1 MNVLKKHIIADQWSS
16 QPWHGFLSR
25 WSDESVCVCVSV
37 CVPTYVPNIP
47 KSTTSEDAST
57 NSGWFNLEKS
67 CPQIQPISISRNTW
81 KPPLNS
87 GASYQAHYSFGEGIE
102 FDISCHFFGVI
113 SGIDDKQRRF
123 AISQIPGLPATFCE
137 VPGIWCPHWRHWRQR
152 SGRKR
157 GGNPEIPILM
167 DKMLAGISWSLSW
180 ILLSW
185 DFTKILFINC
195 IYFTGFRW
203 RSFH

>member
-1 MNVLKKHIIADQWSS
+1 MGSL
-16 QPWHGFLSR
+16 HGGLMK
-25 WSDESVCVCVSV
+25 VCVCV

-47 KSTTSEDAST
+47 KPTTSEDAST
-57 NSGWFNLEKS
+57 IEIQVDSILKKLPPKNTA
-67 CPQIQPISISRNTW
+67 PQHTRNTW
-81 KPPLNS
+81 KPPLKS
-87 GASYQAHYSFGEGIE
+87 GASYQAYIVSGKVLNLTSAVIFL
-102 FDISCHFFGVI
+102 GVI

-123 AISQIPGLPATFCE
+123 AISPIPGLPATFCE

-152 SGRKR
+152 SGRKW

-167 DKMLAGISWSLSW
+167 DKMLASISWSLSW